1 MTTTWSPVDEHIV
14 QRICWN
20 WRNELSVFI
29 GRDPDLGKHR
39 DARHRHAGRVYQ
51 HCAYCLRDNRDT
63 PEELQ
68 FVTCAGEQ
76 KQRTNV

>member
-1 MTTTWSPVDEHIV
+1 MTTMWSPVDEHIV
-14 QRICWN
+14 QRICWK
-20 WRNELSVFI
+20 WCGELSVFI

-39 DARHRHAGRVYQ
+39 DARHRHAGHVYQ
-51 HCAYCLRDNRDT
+51 HCAYCLRDKRDT

-76 KQRTNV
+76 KQQTNV